1 MKKLIAITILIA
13 GTLLALRAQAAGA
26 YDFSYKDGDVLRT
39 DTAWSGRVL
48 VDGVLFVPEGV
59 TLAISPGT
67 TVCFA
72 KSESE
77 YRESGLSEAVIPG
90 SGLRVEGTVTARGRG
105 DARIIFTSAEDSPQP
120 GDWGCI
126 FFDHSKGSEF
136 TWCRFEYARYTVH
149 AHFSR
154 LDVSR
159 SEVTRCVDGSRIGYS
174 RARFTNCDIHG
185 NTGKGLNFANSR
197 NTVAYCN
204 ITGNYEGIFLNQQD
218 EACLIRDNNIFG
230 NEGMD
235 LRLGEFHA
243 ADMRLAGNWW
253 GTTDAA
259 KIEKNVYDRADD
271 EAIGDAVLRPA
282 KQAVCNAGTDGTYV
296 ETAWKFETGGF
307 VDSTP
312 AVAAGRVYFGSWDT
326 YLYCLD
332 EDTGKLVWKYKT
344 GDCVDSS
351 PAVYGG
357 RVYFAS
363 WDLNV
368 YCLDASDGKLVW
380 KFGMEPS
387 NFDDH
392 RQSSPGLWP
401 EGGILYIGGFNGKL
415 YALDMETGKPVWERE
430 TGGPIRTRPVVAR
443 LGGAERGVE
452 YYSGVITGSSDGHV
466 YSFGLKT
473 GRTLWDFDAGSKVL
487 TTPAVGRMNGGRY
500 VVYFGTEGGRFYSLD
515 CETGKVLW
523 GRDTPG
529 RFIYSSPLL
538 CESQIIAGDCEGAL
552 RSFDMETGD
561 EIWSTPTGGVI
572 YSPPVMYMG
581 KIVIGN
587 NDGKLF
593 FVVPDSGEKIA
604 EYSVFGPIQ
613 AVSSSKEAVFAGS
626 RDNFLRS
633 IRLSD

>member
-1 MKKLIAITILIA
+1 MLI
-13 GTLLALRAQAAGA
+13 LAAVAFVPMQAHAVKS
-26 YDFSYKDGDVLRT
+26 YDFSYRDGDVLRV
-39 DTAWSGRVL
+39 DTVWNGRVL

-59 TLAISPGT
+59 TLTVAPGT

-90 SGLRVEGTVTARGRG
+90 SGLRVEGKIIARGLR
-105 DARIIFTSAEDSPQP
+105 DKRITFTSAEEEPVP

-136 TWCRFEYARYTVH
+136 VFCRFEYAKYTVH

-174 RARFTNCDIHG
+174 RASYTNCDIHG
-185 NTGKGLNFANSR
+185 NTGKGLNFADSR

-204 ITGNYEGIFLNQQD
+204 ITSNYEGIFLNQHD
-218 EACLIRDNNIFG
+218 DACVIRDNNIHS
-230 NEGMD
+230 NAGMD
-235 LRLGEFHA
+235 LRLGEFH
-243 ADMRLAGNWW
+243 DTDVRLAGNWW
-253 GTTDAA
+253 GTSDAA
-259 KIEKNVYDRADD
+259 KIEAKVYDRADD

-282 KQAVCNAGTDGTYV
+282 KEKVCNAGAGGAYV
-296 ETAWKFETGGF
+296 ETVWKFETGGF

-312 AVAAGRVYFGSWDT
+312 AVADGRVYFGSWDSH
-326 YLYCLD
+326 LYCLD
-332 EDTGKLVWKYKT
+332 EDTGKLIWKYKT

-368 YCLDASDGKLVW
+368 YCLDAADGKLVW

-401 EGGILYIGGFNGKL
+401 EGGLLYIGGFNGKI
-415 YALDMETGKPVWERE
+415 YALDMETGKEEWVRE
-430 TGGPIRTRPVVAR
+430 TGGPIRTRPVVACAGTA
-443 LGGAERGVE
+443 GGAEKCSR
-452 YYSGVITGSSDGHV
+452 VITGSSDGHV
-466 YSFGLKT
+466 YSFDLKT
-473 GRTLWDFDAGSKVL
+473 GGTVWDFDAGAKVL
-487 TTPAVGRMNGGRY
+487 TAPAVGRMEGGRY
-500 VVYFGTEGGRFYSLD
+500 GVFFGTDGRRLYSLD
-515 CETGKVLW
+515 VETGKVLW

-529 RFIYSSPLL
+529 RFIYSSPLVHDT
-538 CESQIIAGDCEGAL
+538 EIIAGDCEGAL
-552 RSFDMETGD
+552 RAYDINTGD

-572 YSPPVMYMG
+572 YSPPVMHDGM
-581 KIVIGN
+581 IVFGN
-587 NDGKLF
+587 NDGKLY
-593 FVVPDSGEKIA
+593 FVSPDSGEKIA
-604 EYSVFGPIQ
+604 EYSVIGPLQ
-613 AVSSSKEAVFAGS
+613 AVFSSKEAVFAGS